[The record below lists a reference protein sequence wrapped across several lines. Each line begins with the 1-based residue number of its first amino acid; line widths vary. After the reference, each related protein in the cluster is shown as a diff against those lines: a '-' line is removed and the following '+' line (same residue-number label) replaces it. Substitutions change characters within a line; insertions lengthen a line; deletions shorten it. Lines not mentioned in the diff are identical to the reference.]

1 MSLAIILIVATFLSV
16 AFHFVGVYANAK
28 KTVWIM
34 LVLMWAAAI
43 NLSMSEIKPKG
54 YEDIKSMQGKYEE
67 VDRLIENAKPEISI
81 YEMLGIK
88 KSFGERETKE

>member
-88 KSFGERETKE
+88 KSFSEREPKE